1 MNDRPQCS
9 YIQPTGMHRYEVLT
23 PALMAH
29 TVKTALENEGLE
41 CPENLEERIKFGMG
55 SLTIRIERAW
65 SVSADLHMDYSG
77 HLTQWTALTQMQEVE
92 DDKVWVFEYETNIQ
106 ISWSSTYRSIAAAHA
121 ANILYGKVI
130 AAAAN
135 IEAALADFH
144 FACNANVK

>member
-1 MNDRPQCS
+1 MNDQPQCT
-9 YIQPTGMHRYEVLT
+9 YIQPTGMRRYEVLT

-41 CPENLEERIKFGMG
+41 CPENLEERITFGMG
-55 SLTIRIERAW
+55 SLTISFKRAW
-65 SVSADLHMDYSG
+65 AVSADLHLNFSG
-77 HLTQWTALTQMQEVE
+77 HSTQWKPLTQMQEEE
-92 DDKVWVFEYETNIQ
+92 DVWVFEYETDIQ
-106 ISWSSTYRSIAAAHA
+106 ISWSSAHRSIAAAHA